1 MNKAEKGSGD
11 CRHQPLASA
20 CTAMQMHSQYI
31 LIYMQTQTHTYH
43 MHMKMEKV
51 INKYK
56 ICLDAKFY
64 DYGIGIKLYG
74 STN

>member
-1 MNKAEKGSGD
+1 MYSHAD
-11 CRHQPLASA
+11 ALTIH
-20 CTAMQMHSQYI
+20 T
-31 LIYMQTQTHTYH
+31 YMQTQTHTYH